1 MSRISILYAFEFVR
15 TAEDNHISIY
25 DMKKSLKSNAPKVKK
40 KVERYRIDID
50 KTVRETVLLM
60 RYISE
65 EGIKNYEVID
75 I

>member
-40 KVERYRIDID
+40 VERYRIDID